1 MKFNIEH
8 AIEGSLRF
16 IIKRTA
22 KCFLI
27 FLPLLML
34 CGLWGCR
41 SSKPAAAVAAPPAS
55 AYSFPGSGKV
65 LISWKAVPDAEGY
78 SLFRADRE
86 DGEFMCISDI
96 ADNTD
101 HAGSTDTQDTFT
113 YVDKKR
119 KIGQTYYYKVRCY
132 TLDGEEKVY
141 NESESPLISVK
152 AEAKIEDDPENSLM
166 LVNKSCWLS
175 DTYVPSDLVSVG
187 EFAVN
192 AMDAKKIVRDSY
204 ARLYDDARK
213 AGFDI
218 KIISAYRDYVLQEYL
233 FSYWCTV
240 DGEEQEL
247 RTSAK
252 PGRSEHQTGYA
263 LDVSCETSG
272 WDLLESFG
280 STPEGKW
287 IADHCHQYG
296 FIVRYKKDTED
307 ITGYA
312 YEPWHI
318 RYVGEKAA
326 AEIKAQGITLEEYL
340 GVAVK

>member
-1 MKFNIEH
+1 M
-8 AIEGSLRF
+8 
-16 IIKRTA
+16 KRTT
-22 KCFLI
+22 KLLLI
-27 FLPLLML
+27 CLPLLL
-34 CGLWGCR
+34 LYSC
-41 SSKPAAAVAAPPAS
+41 KNTAPAATIAEPSVS
-55 AYSFPGSGKV
+55 VHSFSGSGEM
-65 LISWKAVPDAEGY
+65 LISWKPVETVENVDGY
-78 SLFRADRE
+78 GVFRADSK
-86 DGEFMCISDI
+86 DGEFQCLYETDKVE
-96 ADNTD
+96 NTTLYNYLD
-101 HAGSTDTQDTFT
+101 TD
-113 YVDKKR
+113 R
-119 KIGQTYYYKVRCY
+119 KVGQTYFYKVKMY
-132 TLDGEEKVY
+132 HLDGENKVY
-141 NESESPLISVK
+141 SDAESSIISVK
-152 AEAKIEDDPENSLM
+152 AEPAITKDPENPLM

-187 EFAVN
+187 EFAVK
-192 AMDAKKIVRDSY
+192 AMDAKKIVRNSY

-218 KIISAYRDYVLQEYL
+218 KIISAYRDYALQEYL

-240 DGEEQEL
+240 DGEEQAL

-287 IADHCHQYG
+287 IAENCHKYG
-296 FIVRYKKDTED
+296 FIIRYEKDTED

-326 AEIKAQGITLEEYL
+326 AEIKAQDITLEEYL

>member
-1 MKFNIEH
+1 M
-8 AIEGSLRF
+8 
-16 IIKRTA
+16 
-22 KCFLI
+22 
-27 FLPLLML
+27 
-34 CGLWGCR
+34 
-41 SSKPAAAVAAPPAS
+41 
-55 AYSFPGSGKV
+55 
-65 LISWKAVPDAEGY
+65 
-78 SLFRADRE
+78 
-86 DGEFMCISDI
+86 
-96 ADNTD
+96 
-101 HAGSTDTQDTFT
+101 
-113 YVDKKR
+113 
-119 KIGQTYYYKVRCY
+119 
-132 TLDGEEKVY
+132 
-141 NESESPLISVK
+141 
-152 AEAKIEDDPENSLM
+152 
-166 LVNKSCWLS
+166 
-175 DTYVPSDLVSVG
+175 
-187 EFAVN
+187 
-192 AMDAKKIVRDSY
+192 RDSY